1 MRMLSV
7 EDRRP
12 NDEPNRL
19 SITSVRLLTS
29 MGRSP
34 FLRNHGPAKA
44 TPTAA
49 SKLPSKRKDSLDI
62 RRLVLQISQPRY

>member
-1 MRMLSV
+1 MPSV

-19 SITSVRLLTS
+19 SITSVRFLTS
-29 MGRSP
+29 MGRRS

-49 SKLPSKRKDSLDI
+49 SNLPSKRKDSLDI
-62 RRLVLQISQPRY
+62 RRLVLRIPHPRY